1 MILIAAAVAARQPWL
16 DRHFLPSFFL
26 PRPWYVGIERGV
38 RAMFFVLGLALVFR
52 RSRLTRI
59 VTDAPMLSLQVCAAA
74 ILAVVASE
82 AALRWMPLRPTEW
95 LAPEEE
101 PKRQPDA
108 ELGWVLTPA
117 RVGHSTVGGRM
128 VEYAIDSAGDRVR
141 GLDEPVD
148 RLRPTIVFAGESA
161 MFGEGLTW
169 EESIPAQAA
178 AIAGLQSANI
188 AVHGYATDQIYL
200 RLAREL
206 PRFQRPVAV
215 IAIFMTEL
223 FGRNLDH
230 DRPHLA
236 PGLVW
241 RPPQQTSRLAALATL
256 IVPYRRDATV
266 DAGVALTREA
276 LLAMVHLAQS
286 RGATPLVVIPQFGL
300 EDAAQRALRQRI
312 VTDGVPSVLVPLDP
326 GWRLPWD
333 RHPNPRAAH
342 AIAAAVAARLR

>member
-1 MILIAAAVAARQPWL
+1 MQSIR
-16 DRHFLPSFFL
+16 
-26 PRPWYVGIERGV
+26 
-38 RAMFFVLGLALVFR
+38 RA
-52 RSRLTRI
+52 T
-59 VTDAPMLSLQVCAAA
+59 VCAA
-74 ILAVVASE
+74 STS
-82 AALRWMPLRPTEW
+82 RWT
-95 LAPEEE
+95 AC
-101 PKRQPDA
+101 
-108 ELGWVLTPA
+108 A
-117 RVGHSTVGGRM
+117 RRSCLPGN
-128 VEYAIDSAGDRVR
+128 
-141 GLDEPVD
+141 L
-148 RLRPTIVFAGESA
+148 
-161 MFGEGLTW
+161 FGEGLTW

-326 GWRLPWD
+326 GWRLPGIVTRTRERRMQSLRPLPHGCAERNLESFTIRVCGAIRIPLSPGRRRAGSPNAQPD
-333 RHPNPRAAH
+333 LRIGIAESAGHP
-342 AIAAAVAARLR
+342 AARVPVTSYVF